1 MLAHT
6 TELNGK
12 HSIMQKPL
20 NEMSATEI
28 VTAVHSGKTTCEA
41 VALACL
47 DRIEERQPQ
56 VQAWQHLQPSQVIE
70 YARALDKS
78 GKRGALTGVPF
89 GVKDV
94 IDTSTMPTE
103 YGSPIYRGHRPKS
116 DAACVALSRKAG
128 AVLMGKTVTTEF
140 ANRHPGCTRHPLDP
154 SRTPGGSSSGS
165 AAAVADRMVPLTI
178 GTQTSG
184 STIKPGS
191 FCGVFAYR
199 PTHDDLRCAGLKE
212 SAHSLD
218 TLGVFA
224 RSIEDVALYRDV
236 LIGVRHEPLPDISQ
250 CVPRIGFCRTH
261 HWPKVEAATQKLFEE
276 AAQTLGRA
284 GATVAEVVL
293 PEEFARIDEAHQ
305 SISSFEFSRNFTW
318 EIENH
323 WDEISDTLRN
333 GRLKKGLECSFE
345 RYSEARELAQRCRGL
360 LSGIFEKYDVLL
372 TSPVV
377 GEAPVGL
384 TSTGD
389 SSLCVLWTT
398 MLVPV
403 VGIPVFTGPSGL
415 PVGAQLVGK
424 WNGDRK
430 LLSVAQWIHARLT

>member
-1 MLAHT
+1 M
-6 TELNGK
+6 K
-12 HSIMQKPL
+12 
-20 NEMSATEI
+20 MSLSHMTATEI
-28 VTAVHSGKTTCEA
+28 ARAVNGGQTTCEA
-41 VALACL
+41 VAVACL
-47 DRIEERQPQ
+47 ERIEEREPQ

-70 YARALDKS
+70 YARAIDRS

-103 YGSPIYRGHRPKS
+103 YGSPIYSGHRPKS
-116 DAACVALSRKAG
+116 DAACVALSCKAG

-140 ANRHPGCTRHPLDP
+140 ANRHPGRTRHPLDP
-154 SRTPGGSSSGS
+154 ARTPGGSSSGS
-165 AAAVADRMVPLTI
+165 AAAVADRMVPLAI

-224 RSIEDVALYRDV
+224 RSIDDVALYRDV
-236 LIGVRHEPLPDISQ
+236 LLGVRHEPLPESSRYA
-250 CVPRIGFCRTH
+250 PRIAFCRTH
-261 HWPKVEAATQKLFEE
+261 HWPMVDAFTQNLFEE
-276 AAQTLGRA
+276 AAHTLSRA
-284 GATVAEVVL
+284 GATVTEVVL
-293 PEEFARIDEAHQ
+293 PDEFTRIDEAHQ
-305 SISSFEFSRNFTW
+305 LISSFEFSRNFTW

-333 GRLKKGLECSFE
+333 GRLKHGLDCSFQ
-345 RYSEARELAQRCRGL
+345 RYSQAREFAQRCRGTL
-360 LSGIFEKYDVLL
+360 DGIFDKYDVLL

-384 TSTGD
+384 TSTGN

-398 MLVPV
+398 MLVPILC
-403 VGIPVFTGPSGL
+403 IPVFTGASGL
-415 PVGAQLVGK
+415 PIGAQLVGK
-424 WNGDRK
+424 MNGDRK
-430 LLSVAQWIHARLT
+430 LFSAARWIHARLT